1 MATAQELVDALLR
14 LTRHECDAVIL
25 QAEPFYVQAAM
36 VSDAEFVLEAVSGA
50 FLPGPLTAGQLQ
62 KLHAL
67 RFQPPGQLSP
77 NHWQHPR
84 SDAVEA
90 ARILIQTLSDVYG
103 VAVGAAEVI
112 EV

>member
-14 LTRHECDAVIL
+14 LSRHECDAVIL

-50 FLPGPLTAGQLQ
+50 FLPAPLTAGQVQ

-67 RFQPPGQLSP
+67 RFQPPGPLSP
-77 NHWQHPR
+77 NHWQHPG
-84 SDAVEA
+84 SDAARA
-90 ARILIQTLSDVYG
+90 AGILTETLDEVYG
-103 VAVGAAEVI
+103 IPLDAAEVI